1 MPTMTITV
9 YCGHGVR
16 LPSSHGAGIKRP
28 RGVHSSRGSTRA
40 CVRQRY
46 RVVAVGPVPAAD
58 LQVAC
63 YPAPCDLRRPPLCPL
78 FSAL

>member
-1 MPTMTITV
+1 MTITTV
-9 YCGHGVR
+9 DCRHDVR

-40 CVRQRY
+40 CVRPLY

-63 YPAPCDLRRPPLCPL
+63 YPTPRD
-78 FSAL
+78 